1 MSNSPH
7 NQFALLAKLALGD
20 LYDRLLGRSELVR
33 DEKRRWRNL
42 NFKLRFLSGNV
53 ERGPF
58 SGVAYLPRNSGATY
72 VLPKLLGTY
81 ELELSESIERFVKL
95 NVRSIVVIGA
105 AEGYYAVGLAHRR
118 ANANVIAFEGAP
130 KLLDLLA
137 RLALKNNVRDRIEI
151 KGFCAI
157 ADLVDLHP
165 SSPCLV
171 ICDVEGAERELLDP
185 VKVTF
190 LCKAIV
196 IVEVHEDNYGS
207 QEMRKLIEGRFSKT
221 HSVQHILP
229 AARLRS
235 SLPAFPSFDE
245 WEFAELM
252 YERSLSAQ
260 GWLVLVPLDAESQ

>member
-1 MSNSPH
+1 M
-7 NQFALLAKLALGD
+7 
-20 LYDRLLGRSELVR
+20 
-33 DEKRRWRNL
+33 

-58 SGVAYLPRNSGATY
+58 VGMAYLPRNSGATY

-81 ELELSESIERFVKL
+81 ELELSESVERFVKH

-105 AEGYYAVGLAHRR
+105 AEGYFAVGLARR
-118 ANANVIAFEGAP
+118 LAKAKVIAFEGAT
-130 KLLDLLA
+130 KLRDLLA
-137 RLALKNNVRDRIEI
+137 SHASLNSVRDRIEI

-157 ADLVDLHP
+157 SDLVNLQVTP
-165 SSPCLV
+165 QCLV
-171 ICDVEGAERELLDP
+171 ICDVEGAERELMEP
-185 VKVTF
+185 QRVQF
-190 LCKAIV
+190 LRDAIV
-196 IVEVHEDNYGS
+196 IVEVHEDLTDSN
-207 QEMRKLIEGRFSKT
+207 ELCHLIEGRFRST

-235 SLPAFPSFDE
+235 GLPAFPNFDE

-260 GWLVLVPLDAESQ
+260 GWLVLVPYNIGSQ

>member
-1 MSNSPH
+1 MSNLLNS
-7 NQFALLAKLALGD
+7 QIVLLAKLAFGD

-33 DEKRRWRNL
+33 HERRRWRKL

-58 SGVAYLPRNSGATY
+58 VGMAYLPRNSGATY

-81 ELELSESIERFVKL
+81 ELELSESVERFVKH

-105 AEGYYAVGLAHRR
+105 AEGYFAVGLARR
-118 ANANVIAFEGAP
+118 LAKAKVIAFEGAT
-130 KLLDLLA
+130 KLRDLLA
-137 RLALKNNVRDRIEI
+137 SHASLNSVRDRIEI

-157 ADLVDLHP
+157 SDLVNLQVTP
-165 SSPCLV
+165 QCLV
-171 ICDVEGAERELLDP
+171 ICDVEGAERELMEP
-185 VKVTF
+185 QRVQF
-190 LCKAIV
+190 LRDAIV
-196 IVEVHEDNYGS
+196 IVEVHEDLTDSN
-207 QEMRKLIEGRFSKT
+207 ELCHLIEGRFRST

-235 SLPAFPSFDE
+235 GLPAFPNFDE

-260 GWLVLVPLDAESQ
+260 GWLVLVPYNIGSQ

>member
-1 MSNSPH
+1 MSNPLHS
-7 NQFALLAKLALGD
+7 QFALLAKLAFGD

-33 DEKRRWRNL
+33 KEKRRWRNL
-42 NFKLRFLSGNV
+42 NLKLRFLSGNL

-72 VLPKLLGTY
+72 LLPKLLGTY

-105 AEGYYAVGLAHRR
+105 AEGYYAVGLAHRL

-130 KLLDLLA
+130 KLRDLLA
-137 RLALKNNVRDRIEI
+137 RLALQNNVRDQIEI
-151 KGFCAI
+151 KGFCEI
-157 ADLVDLHP
+157 NDLVELHP
-165 SSPCLV
+165 ISPCLV

-185 VKVTF
+185 QRATF
-190 LCKAIV
+190 LYQASV

-207 QEMRKLIEGRFSKT
+207 QELRKLIERRFSNT
-221 HSVQHILP
+221 HSIQHVLP

-252 YERSLSAQ
+252 YERLLSAQ